1 MKSVD
6 MLAQVA
12 SLLEPLGLRV
22 VFIGGATVGLHLDAL
37 RASLGRT
44 TLDVDCVVPAAS
56 RAEYDAIQAQLDALG
71 IWPCMDEDAPICRR
85 KAGDLIIDVL
95 PRDVTLIGMR
105 GGFLATGYD
114 RAMEVELPNGTRIH
128 VLRPADLMAAKVE
141 AWHDRG
147 RGDWMASADLEDLLS
162 LVEGLPDFGV
172 VATQADPKVQTCL
185 SAWAREMLAHPDLD
199 TLLEGNV
206 VGSQRAGRI
215 ARMQARLQG
224 LAAGG

>member
-1 MKSVD
+1 MRSVE

-12 SLLEPLGLRV
+12 RLLEPLRLRV
-22 VFIGGATVGLHLDAL
+22 VFIGGATVGLHLGPL
-37 RASLGRT
+37 RAYSGRA

-56 RAEYDAIQAQLDALG
+56 RADYDAIQAQLDALG
-71 IWPCMDEDAPICRR
+71 IWPSLDEDAPICRR

-114 RAMEVELPNGTRIH
+114 RAMEVELPDGTRIH
-128 VLRPADLMAAKVE
+128 ILRPADLMAAKVE

-162 LVEGLPDFGV
+162 LVDGLPDFGV
-172 VATQADPKVQTCL
+172 VATDTDPQLRTCL
-185 SAWAREMLAHPDLD
+185 AAWAREMLAHPDLD

-206 VGSQRAGRI
+206 VGPQRAGRI
-215 ARMQARLQG
+215 ARMQARLRG
-224 LAAGG
+224 LVLGG

>member
-1 MKSVD
+1 MSAGNAGTARECKAVNN
-6 MLAQVA
+6 
-12 SLLEPLGLRV
+12 
-22 VFIGGATVGLHLDAL
+22 
-37 RASLGRT
+37 
-44 TLDVDCVVPAAS
+44 
-56 RAEYDAIQAQLDALG
+56 AIQAQLDAPG
-71 IWPCMDEDAPICRR
+71 IWPSLDEDAPICRR